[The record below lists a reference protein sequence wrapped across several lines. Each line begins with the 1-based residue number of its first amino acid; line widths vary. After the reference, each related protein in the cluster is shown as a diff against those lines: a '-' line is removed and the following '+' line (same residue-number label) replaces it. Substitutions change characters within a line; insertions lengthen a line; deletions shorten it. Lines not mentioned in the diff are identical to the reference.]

1 MTGPW
6 QCERQ
11 IYMRKYK
18 HRPEEETSLPEEL
31 LMKVLFFIFCFSAP
45 SLISL
50 EVFYEA
56 VVHGQGTGK
65 RVQ

>member
-1 MTGPW
+1 
-6 QCERQ
+6 
-11 IYMRKYK
+11 MRKYK